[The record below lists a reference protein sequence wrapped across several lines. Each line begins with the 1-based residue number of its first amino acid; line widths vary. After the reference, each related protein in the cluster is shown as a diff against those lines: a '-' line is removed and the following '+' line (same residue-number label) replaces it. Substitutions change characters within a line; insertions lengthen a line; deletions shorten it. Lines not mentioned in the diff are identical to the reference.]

1 MQKLGVSKEES
12 KKIIDKAVG
21 FKEGDKVK
29 IDYDY
34 IMSRRNIDDFTE
46 KYKAFVS
53 DNKDKVFTLT
63 RDEKH
68 KSFFVFDEDESEPKW
83 LWFGT
88 DLIKVNE
95 SDLANPNLKDVSNE

>member
-21 FKEGDKVK
+21 FAEGDKVK

-34 IMSRRNIDDFTE
+34 IMGKKTAKDLSKKYIDFIT
-46 KYKAFVS
+46 A
-53 DNKDKVFTLT
+53 NKDRVFTLAK
-63 RDEKH
+63 DEKH
-68 KSFFVFDEDESEPKW
+68 KSFFVFEEDESEPKW

-88 DLIKVNE
+88 DLIKYREE
-95 SDLANPNLKDVSNE
+95 SSDE